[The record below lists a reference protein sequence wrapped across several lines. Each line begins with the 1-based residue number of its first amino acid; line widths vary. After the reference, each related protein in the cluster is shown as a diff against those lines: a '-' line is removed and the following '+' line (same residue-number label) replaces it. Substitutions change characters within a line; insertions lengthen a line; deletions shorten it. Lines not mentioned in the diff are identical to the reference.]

1 MTLHVDSI
9 LGPNKGFITYLQT
22 VPNVSLELRLQ
33 SDCRFVYDY
42 DLLMGA
48 EIRKSSEI
56 FLIN

>member
-9 LGPNKGFITYLQT
+9 LGPNKGFTYLQT

-42 DLLMGA
+42 DLLTGA
-48 EIRKSSEI
+48 EIRKSFI
-56 FLIN
+56 